1 MTSGSSG
8 SSRSSRRNL
17 IRNPFRPPQAPP
29 PIAAATLPGFPS
41 DLVEVDP
48 LNPGS
53 PPPPSGRPPAEEQRP
68 RGYRRRRT
76 TLPRSTR
83 GWSRAV
89 VWSLIGLTA
98 FSVVYGFTA
107 KLDSSITT
115 TGQLRPK
122 GGVSEVMTPFN
133 TLIAQVLVK
142 EGQLV
147 KAGDLLVVL
156 RDKPLLDQLKGLRIQ
171 QGLWRKRVQL
181 TAQQLGLPT
190 PTDGLAGS
198 ARQLFVEKTEVD
210 LQSLS
215 AAEENNRIR
224 INRQQAEADLL
235 GMKQRLIIEIN
246 ITARMDK
253 LLLQGAISKLEVD
266 RQHARLSELQSTV
279 KRAELEVASA
289 RRRELEG
296 KYKYNHI
303 SVADAKQLY
312 TNYDN
317 ARQNLIDANNRV
329 KDLEERLRLDHVR
342 APSSGAIFDLNA
354 RVGEMAVSSRPL
366 LKIVPKTQLIAI
378 ISVVNKDIGW
388 IKVGMPVEVR
398 VNSFPFTE
406 YGSIK
411 GVLKSISDDVLPAD
425 NSNPQEYFKGTV
437 SLNSSVLSRS
447 GVDYKLRSGMS
458 ITALL
463 QVGSRPAIILVS
475 DRFSMFVDSA
485 RSIR

>member
-17 IRNPFRPPQAPP
+17 IRNPFRSSQPPT
-29 PIAAATLPGFPS
+29 PIAAATLPGFES

-53 PPPPSGRPPAEEQRP
+53 PPPPTNQPPAEEQRP

-98 FSVVYGFTA
+98 FSIVYGFSA

-115 TGQLRPK
+115 MGQLRPK

-133 TLIAQVLVK
+133 TLFSQVLVK
-142 EGQLV
+142 EGQKV

-156 RDKPLLDQLKGLRIQ
+156 RDKPLLDQLQGLRIQ
-171 QGLWRKRVQL
+171 QGLWRKRLQL

-190 PTDGLAGS
+190 PMDGLQETEK
-198 ARQLFVEKTEVD
+198 QLNVEKTEVA

-215 AAEENNRIR
+215 AEEENNRIR
-224 INRQQAEADLL
+224 INRQQAEEDFL
-235 GMKQRLIIEIN
+235 GMKKRLVIETN
-246 ITARMDK
+246 VTARMDN

-266 RQHARLSELQSTV
+266 RQHERLSEMRSTV
-279 KRAELEVASA
+279 KRAELEVVSA

-303 SVADAKQLY
+303 NVADAKQLY
-312 TNYDN
+312 ANYDN

-329 KDLEERLRLDHVR
+329 KDLEERLRLGHVR
-342 APSSGAIFDLNA
+342 APSSGVIFDLNA
-354 RVGEMAVSSRPL
+354 RVGEMAVSTRPI
-366 LKIVPKTQLIAI
+366 LKIVPKSQLTAEIR
-378 ISVVNKDIGW
+378 ISDKDIGW
-388 IKVGMPVEVR
+388 LKVGMPVEVR

-411 GVLKSISDDVLPAD
+411 GVLLSISDDIYQPD
-425 NSNPQEYFKGTV
+425 NLNPQEYFKGKV
-437 SLNSSVLSRS
+437 RLNKSVLSHY
-447 GVDYKLRSGMS
+447 GTDYKLRAGMAV
-458 ITALL
+458 TALI
-463 QVGSRPAIILVS
+463 QVGSRPAISLVS
-475 DRFSMFVDSA
+475 DRFTSFIDSA

>member
-1 MTSGSSG
+1 MTSG
-8 SSRSSRRNL
+8 SSRSSRRNP
-17 IRNPFRPPQAPP
+17 IRNPFRPPQPP
-29 PIAAATLPGFPS
+29 SSSAAETLPGFDS
-41 DLVEVDP
+41 NLVEVDP

-53 PPPPSGRPPAEEQRP
+53 PPPPSQRPPAEEQRP

-98 FSVVYGFTA
+98 FSVIYGFSA
-107 KLDSSITT
+107 QLDSSITT

-133 TLIAQVLVK
+133 TLFAQVLVK
-142 EGQLV
+142 EGQQV

-156 RDKPLLDQLKGLRIQ
+156 RDKPILDQLKGSRIQ
-171 QGLWRKRVQL
+171 QGLWRKRIQL

-190 PTDGLAGS
+190 PKDGLAETE
-198 ARQLFVEKTEVD
+198 RQLNVERTEVE
-210 LQSLS
+210 LRSLA
-215 AAEENNRIR
+215 AAEENRRIR

-235 GMKQRLIIEIN
+235 GLKQRLIIEKS

-266 RQHARLSELQSTV
+266 RQHARLSELQST
-279 KRAELEVASA
+279 KRRAELEVASA

-296 KYKYNHI
+296 KYKYNYI
-303 SVADAKQLY
+303 NLADAKQLY

-317 ARQNLIDANNRV
+317 ARQSLIDANNRV
-329 KDLEERLRLDHVR
+329 KDLEERLRLSNVR
-342 APSSGAIFDLNA
+342 APSAGMIFDLNA
-354 RVGEMAVSSRPL
+354 RVGEMAVSGRPIL
-366 LKIVPKTQLIAI
+366 QIVPKTSLTAEILIA
-378 ISVVNKDIGW
+378 NKDVGW

-398 VNSFPFTE
+398 INSFPFTE
-406 YGSIK
+406 YGSLK
-411 GVLKSISDDVLPAD
+411 GVLESISEDSYPPD
-425 NSNPQEYFKGTV
+425 NVNPQDFFKGKV
-437 SLNSSVLSRS
+437 KLNKSVLSHY
-447 GVDYKLRSGMS
+447 GTDYKLRPGMS
-458 ITALL
+458 ITALV
-463 QVGSRPAIILVS
+463 QVGSRPAISLVS
-475 DRFSMFVDSA
+475 DRFIGFVDSA